1 MAKTR
6 LRRFLYLD
14 GDLTDEFLAQAEG
27 GLYSEEDQ
35 STTSSSEK
43 SGKVDLSIGPAGAEL
58 GGGKGGQ
65 ESRARKMRQTEESG
79 FSRLATLLESSGSV
93 QWLDSFDRDIWE
105 QLERGEVLEI
115 ECQLQL
121 PQIVQFMQVAA
132 AVEPMKELMEIT
144 GEEFDPEAIQGFGVL
159 GLINQMLEGTP
170 LIASA
175 LGSPE
180 FRFIASLQEKWLRV
194 SPDDLQGESRL
205 YCSVE
210 RKLKPDEQYSFIDMM
225 PALRNLPNRKEM
237 EAELLEDEILA
248 DSKVEAPAAIVTPIA
263 IFR

>member
-1 MAKTR
+1 MAKMR

-14 GDLTDEFLAQAEG
+14 GDLTSEFLAQAEG

-35 STTSSSEK
+35 STTASSEK
-43 SGKVDLSIGPAGAEL
+43 GGKVGVSVGPAGAEV
-58 GGGKGGQ
+58 GAGKGAQ

-79 FSRLATLLESSGSV
+79 FSRLAALLEGSESV
-93 QWLDSFDRDIWE
+93 QWLDSLDESIWA

-121 PQIVQFMQVAA
+121 PQIVQFMQVAEA
-132 AVEPMKELMEIT
+132 IEPMKELMELT
-144 GEEFDPEAIQGFGVL
+144 GDQFDPEAIQGFGVL
-159 GLINQMLEGTP
+159 GMINQMLEGTP

-180 FRFIASLQEKWLRV
+180 FRFIAPLQEKWLRV
-194 SPDDLQGESRL
+194 SPDDLQGEARL

-210 RKLKPDEQYSFIDMM
+210 RKLKDDEQYSFIDMM
-225 PALRNLPNRKEM
+225 PALRNLPNREEM
-237 EAELLEDEILA
+237 EAELLENEILA
-248 DSKVEAPAAIVTPIA
+248 DSKVEAPAAIVSPIA